1 MHTEYPPGPPDDPA
15 PDADVVRLV
24 GFVVL
29 GFAGAAVLLLV
40 AAFVAALAAVWT
52 AGDAESN
59 LLGTALLLVVAAIV
73 SGALSPVAG
82 RLLASEDG
90 PR

>member
-1 MHTEYPPGPPDDPA
+1 MHTEYPPGPPDDQA

-40 AAFVAALAAVWT
+40 AAFVVALAAVWT
-52 AGDAESN
+52 DGDAESN